1 MRKILTATLAA
12 GLLTAGA
19 VHAATTTTTFA
30 VTATVNSTCAT
41 TATALAFPAYT
52 PGAGAVTQ
60 SSTVS
65 VKCTKN
71 TPYTVLLNGGVG
83 GTVAQRAM
91 TSGGNTLQYQL
102 YTTVGLGH
110 GLGRRHGIERH
121 AGGRRCRRRDREH
134 ADGLRPG
141 SGQRFQPGRYSGE
154 LYRYGDGH
162 GQLLARRRAG
172 SSRTA
177 WEAQPIHENRFGGGR
192 QSATADTRHAVACCC
207 PANALWQPTTMR
219 TWIQLKIF
227 LAALAHGEPRAGQ
240 LVQYFPNPRRVG
252 RSTSH
257 GSDDLDEC
265 GRWPGG
271 RRSSRRQVVAGQR
284 RRSTR

>member
-19 VHAATTTTTFA
+19 ASAGTATTTFA

-91 TSGGNTLQYQL
+91 TSGANTLQYQL
-102 YTTVGLGH
+102 YTTVGL
-110 GLGRRHGIERH
+110 
-121 AGGRRCRRRDREH
+121 ATVW
-134 ADGLRPG
+134 
-141 SGQRFQPGRYSGE
+141 
-154 LYRYGDGH
+154 GDGT
-162 GQLLARRRAG
+162 G
-172 SSRTA
+172 SSVTRRSPSPPPPCAGLTA
-177 WEAQPIHENRFGGGR
+177 ATVPVPLVPAGMTTR
-192 QSATADTRHAVACCC
+192 SATLTS
-207 PANALWQPTTMR
+207 
-219 TWIQLKIF
+219 
-227 LAALAHGEPRAGQ
+227 
-240 LVQYFPNPRRVG
+240 
-252 RSTSH
+252 STI
-257 GSDDLDEC
+257 
-265 GRWPGG
+265 
-271 RRSSRRQVVAGQR
+271 V
-284 RRSTR
+284 